1 MAQADSQRAIGAVTR
16 LLQDHLNRR
25 ALVVTVGRPDEA
37 TAAETAA
44 KLNLFLYEISFD
56 GAMRNLSL
64 EEGRPPPVWLT
75 LHYLLSAFDD
85 DDRSDSAAAHELL
98 GRGLMALNDLNYLRL
113 DATTAMNVRR
123 ALEMNPEPL
132 KLTFEDSSSD
142 LLSKL
147 MQGAEDSYRLSA
159 AVQVRPVLLMPAVPE
174 PSSLLVG
181 VDYSRS
187 PPAEIGTEGVRID
200 TLPGLGPVLERVT
213 PAAVEPGG
221 RITVHGHDLDAAR
234 LEAVLGG
241 VVLRIVAQKPDRLV
255 VEVEGTPT
263 DGGAVGPIAAGRSIS
278 AGAHPLSVRQ
288 SLPGG
293 RYRGSKLLELE
304 LRPVVTGATLAG
316 ADLQLTGQLLGG
328 ASDDVVL
335 TLLRDGVPVRS
346 FEAVMTTDDQQSL
359 TVSGIASVGAG
370 SYLALLRVNGQP
382 ARVAP
387 RVVVS

>member
-1 MAQADSQRAIGAVTR
+1 MAQADSQRAIGAVTK
-16 LLQDHLNRR
+16 LLQDHLSRR
-25 ALVVTVGRPDEA
+25 AFVVTVGRPEEA
-37 TAAETAA
+37 TAGETAA

-85 DDRSDSAAAHELL
+85 DDRSDSAEAHELL

-113 DATTAMNVRR
+113 DATAAMDVRR

-142 LLSKL
+142 LLSRL
-147 MQGAEDSYRLSA
+147 MQGAEEVYRLSA
-159 AVQVRPVLLMPAVPE
+159 AVQVRPVLLMPAAPE

-187 PPAEIGTEGVRID
+187 PPAEIGAAGVRID
-200 TLPGLGPVLERVT
+200 TLPGLGPVLDRVT
-213 PAAVEPGG
+213 PAVVEPGG
-221 RITVHGHDLDAAR
+221 RITIHGHDLDTAG
-234 LEAVLGG
+234 LEAVLGS
-241 VVLRIVAQKPDRLV
+241 VVLRVVAQMPDRLA

-263 DGGAVGPIAAGRSIS
+263 DGGAVGPVAAGRSIS

-288 SLPGG
+288 VLPGG
-293 RYRGSKLLELE
+293 RYRRSNLLELE
-304 LRPVVTGATLAG
+304 LRPVVAGATLAG
-316 ADLQLTGQLLGG
+316 DDLQLTGQLLGG

-335 TLLRDGVPVRS
+335 TLLRDGTPVRS
-346 FEAVMTTDDQQSL
+346 FEAVMTTEDQQSL
-359 TVSGIASVGAG
+359 TVSGIASVGTG
-370 SYLALLRVNGQP
+370 SYLALLRVNGRP
-382 ARVAP
+382 ARIAP
-387 RVVVS
+387 RVVIP